1 MFNPTKETVKW
12 YGRGGS
18 YKKQI
23 NLNVDCKFKKD
34 EIVYILNEDEFQK
47 YCKPALYDENLEL
60 KQQLQQ
66 LQDENDALKMDNDS
80 IKQEMQTNHETMIDD
95 LKQKLE
101 DAESKAEKLQSDM
114 NQLHQKHADEV
125 KALNQKIHDQDE
137 RMNDVSNLNTIIM
150 QDVNRKN
157 LELKDY
163 QNEVETSVGKAV
175 KQTNKLAN
183 SKLKEISKWDFIRH
197 KNKITLNIQS
207 DEMDEI
213 IEDNIPARKQGFL
226 EVITPPQITNGDG
239 DVEDNQKQDK
249 EKQD

>member
-34 EIVYILNEDEFQK
+34 EIVYILNEDEFTK
-47 YCKPALYDENLEL
+47 YCKPALYDENFEL

-66 LQDENDALKMDNDS
+66 LQDEHDTLKHDNDS
-80 IKQEMQTNHETMIDD
+80 IKQEMQSNHERIIDD

-114 NQLHQKHADEV
+114 NQLHQDHAGEV
-125 KALNQKIHDQDE
+125 KELNQKINDLNE
-137 RMNDVSNLNTIIM
+137 RMNDVSNLNTVIM

-163 QNEVETSVGKAV
+163 ENEVDASIRKAV
-175 KQTNKLAN
+175 KETEKIAHDEIKKLGRLKLAFN
-183 SKLKEISKWDFIRH
+183 
-197 KNKITLNIQS
+197 KNNINLNIPI
-207 DEMDEI
+207 DDI

-226 EVITPPQITNGDG
+226 EVITAPQITNGDG
-239 DVEDNQKQDK
+239 DVEDNQNEDN

>member
-47 YCKPALYDENLEL
+47 YCKPELYDENFEL

-66 LQDENDALKMDNDS
+66 LQDEHDALKHDNDS
-80 IKQEMQTNHETMIDD
+80 IKQEMQTNHERIIDD

-101 DAESKAEKLQSDM
+101 DAQNKAEKLQSDM
-114 NQLHQKHADEV
+114 NQLHQGHADEV
-125 KALNQKIHDQDE
+125 KQLNQKIHDLNE
-137 RMNDVSNLNTIIM
+137 RMNDVSNLNTVIM

-157 LELKDY
+157 IELKDY
-163 QNEVETSVGKAV
+163 QNEVDASIRKAV
-175 KQTNKLAN
+175 KETEKIAIAN
-183 SKLKEISKWDFIRH
+183 IKDVGIRKFVFH
-197 KNKITLNIQS
+197 KDDIDLNIPI
-207 DEMDEI
+207 DDI

-226 EVITPPQITNGDG
+226 EVITAPQITNGDG
-239 DVEDNQKQDK
+239 DVEDNQNEDK